1 MKMSNTNL
9 TREEIIAAWKDPKVR
24 EKFANLPV
32 HPSGKS
38 FGDLTEAE
46 LAQIQG
52 AADVKPETTPV
63 CVGVI
68 IGLTASIKI
77 C

>member
-1 MKMSNTNL
+1 MAKDIKVSK
-9 TREEIIAAWKDPKVR
+9 EEIIEAWKDPNVR
-24 EKFANLPV
+24 EKFANIPS
-32 HPSGKS
+32 HPSGKA
-38 FGDLTEAE
+38 LTELNEEE
-46 LAQIQG
+46 LAAIQG
-52 AADVKPETTPV
+52 ASDVKPETTPV